1 MSNVLIRKA
10 FETRLK
16 TWADTNSLQVAW
28 ENVEF
33 DPTTDQ
39 TYVQPI
45 ILPAP
50 TKDLFLDQ
58 SGRDYRG
65 IFQVN
70 LSMPL
75 GTGPGAATAL
85 VDSLDAAFSGSFTQ
99 GSIRVTRLSPMC
111 PAPPLPVADRY
122 VVPVSAAYR
131 VVTV

>member
-1 MSNVLIRKA
+1 MSNTLIRQA

-16 TWADTNSLQVAW
+16 TWADANGLAVAW

-39 TYVQPI
+39 PFVQPM
-45 ILPAP
+45 ILPVS

-58 SGRDYRG
+58 TGRDRRG

-75 GTGPGAATAL
+75 GTGSKDVTAL
-85 VDSLDAAFSGSFTQ
+85 VDSLDAAFAGSFVQ
-99 GSIRVTRLSPMC
+99 GAITVTRLSPMH
-111 PAPPLPVADRY
+111 PAPALPVANRY
-122 VVPVSAAYR
+122 VVPVSAEYR

>member
-1 MSNVLIRKA
+1 MSNVLIRQA

-16 TWADTNSLQVAW
+16 TWADANSVQVAW

-33 DPTTDQ
+33 DPTTDLA
-39 TYVQPI
+39 YAQPI
-45 ILPAP
+45 ILPVS

-58 SGRDYRG
+58 TGRDRTG

-75 GTGPGAATAL
+75 GTGAGAVTAL
-85 VDSLDAAFSGSFTQ
+85 VDSLDTAFAGSFTQ
-99 GSIRVTRLSPMC
+99 GSIRVTRITPMH

-122 VVPVSAAYR
+122 VVPVSAEYR